1 MTPEERVIEH
11 YSKPYHRHIPPKA
24 NGFYRLFRGR
34 GRGRSDGPLGR
45 GGKAKNELCGD
56 WIHCWVR
63 VTSDDE
69 HYRIVGIWWEGG
81 GCCFSQAAASML
93 AEHVEARRT
102 EEVRAFTQDDMLD
115 LFQVNI
121 DPERTQCVMVAF
133 HALQNALEKLP

>member
-1 MTPEERVIEH
+1 
-11 YSKPYHRHIPPKA
+11 
-24 NGFYRLFRGR
+24 
-34 GRGRSDGPLGR
+34 
-45 GGKAKNELCGD
+45 
-56 WIHCWVR
+56 
-63 VTSDDE
+63 
-69 HYRIVGIWWEGG
+69 
-81 GCCFSQAAASML
+81 ML

>member
-11 YSKPYHRHIPPKA
+11 YSKPYHRHIPTKEF
-24 NGFYRLFRGR
+24 GFCFLTIGR
-34 GRGRSDGPLGR
+34 
-45 GGKAKNELCGD
+45 AENELCND
-56 WIHCWVR
+56 WIRCWVR

-69 HYRIVGIWWEGG
+69 QYRIIGVWWEGH

-115 LFQVNI
+115 LFRVDI

-133 HALQNALEKLP
+133 HALQNALEKMP

>member
-24 NGFYRLFRGR
+24 NGFYHLLR
-34 GRGRSDGPLGR
+34 
-45 GGKAKNELCGD
+45 GKASNKLCGD

-69 HYRIVGIWWEGG
+69 QYRVVGVWWEGG

-115 LFQVNI
+115 LFRADI

-133 HALQNALEKLP
+133 HALQNALEKMP